1 MVQHLVCYI
10 CSHKA
15 VMHFTMY
22 ILYCYQLIFDWI
34 LGTFTL
40 SKRFLKKYMRICILL
55 LVNSIYKNMCML
67 LYLEQKR
74 LTPFLVWMKICF
86 KGTVSVILSELHEWS
101 GQIIFENCICWGCE
115 KGCIM
120 AYFILLCAWNYLPLL
135 LKVFILI
142 LFVSLN
148 PFFRKWAVTGLGL
161 GAIPF
166 IVHPIDNLVHT
177 AMDHTTRKWFGPWTQ
192 EQKYYLDFKLLN
204 SF

>member
-86 KGTVSVILSELHEWS
+86 KGTVNVILSELHEWS
-101 GQIIFENCICWGCE
+101 GQIWNRYLYLW
-115 KGCIM
+115 KL
-120 AYFILLCAWNYLPLL
+120 YLLGLWEGMYYGLFYPLMCL
-135 LKVFILI
+135 ELFTFVVKVFILI

-148 PFFRKWAVTGLGL
+148 PFIF
-161 GAIPF
+161 
-166 IVHPIDNLVHT
+166 
-177 AMDHTTRKWFGPWTQ
+177 
-192 EQKYYLDFKLLN
+192 
-204 SF
+204 